1 MIIILGR
8 VTIAVMKHHDQ
19 KQLWEEETYLAYAST
34 SRNLEAG
41 DDAEAMRSAGNWL
54 APHCTFMFST
64 YLRLGVEGQG
74 RDVGRVGLFSFGG
87 EEKNGKQ

>member
-41 DDAEAMRSAGNWL
+41 ADAEAIERCCSLVYSLWL
-54 APHCTFMFST
+54 VSLLSYRTQDHQPW
-64 YLRLGVEGQG
+64 
-74 RDVGRVGLFSFGG
+74 GG
-87 EEKNGKQ
+87 TLQNELCLPSLITS

>member
-1 MIIILGR
+1 
-8 VTIAVMKHHDQ
+8 
-19 KQLWEEETYLAYAST
+19 
-34 SRNLEAG
+34 LEVG